1 MGIAMPA
8 AADMHLVQGKNVEAL
23 HGVGFN
29 AIGGHVLRPLQAQL
43 PAQ

>member
-23 HGVGFN
+23 HGMGLN
-29 AIGGHVLRPLQAQL
+29 TLGGHVLRPLQAQL
-43 PAQ
+43 LAT